1 MLSLITFP
9 TTTEQYDFSAKC
21 QTFGLSGHIRFEST
35 WKQATRSKEQHHICL
50 SASTGQK
57 FKAPICSMNII
68 KSRSHWSPPC
78 CPECIKLIKV
88 TTDMLWTLLHCGTDD
103 WRGGHFPAGRCF
115 PLWIRRRKYRQ
126 AKHFSRLLLT
136 FPPGKP
142 PEMCHCRCEL
152 TLYFL
157 SCMLFNLWVHLTVK
171 NLYFRRLGK

>member
-1 MLSLITFP
+1 MSNF
-9 TTTEQYDFSAKC
+9 
-21 QTFGLSGHIRFEST
+21 RFE
-35 WKQATRSKEQHHICL
+35 RSHSFWIYVE
-50 SASTGQK
+50 TGDTVQRAAPHLYFRFYEPE
-57 FKAPICSMNII
+57 FKAPTCSINI
-68 KSRSHWSPPC
+68 RTTQSHWSPPC
-78 CPECIKLIKV
+78 CTECVKLIKV

-142 PEMCHCRCEL
+142 PETCHCRCEL

-157 SCMLFNLWVHLTVK
+157 SCMLSNL
-171 NLYFRRLGK
+171 